1 MISEAQKRAQ
11 KKYDAENVYQFSIR
25 LSRKTDAEIIAALEE
40 ADSRQGLVRE
50 ALREYIRVDKF
61 NKFVNFIKK

>member
-1 MISEAQKRAQ
+1 MVSEAQKRAQ
-11 KKYDAENVYQFSIR
+11 KKYDAENVYQFSVR

-50 ALREYIRVDKF
+50 ALRAWVRGD
-61 NKFVNFIKK
+61 NMGT

>member
-1 MISEAQKRAQ
+1 MVSEAQKRAQ
-11 KKYDAENVYQFSIR
+11 KKYDEANVYQFSVR

-50 ALREYIRVDKF
+50 ALREYIRVD
-61 NKFVNFIKK
+61 